1 MRRTRFEGEKPKEDE
16 DKLVGSRN
24 AKEGELGSSWKE
36 FDSRDPSMKV
46 RYRSRKRKE
55 SFDGKAGEGSEDG
68 REGRREG
75 GGEAEVGAEAGSDPR
90 TTSLCKKV
98 DSKRKEEEEEGR
110 VRCGSWVG
118 CKKT

>member
-1 MRRTRFEGEKPKEDE
+1 LRRTRFEGEKPKEDE
-16 DKLVGSRN
+16 DKLVESRN

-36 FDSRDPSMKV
+36 FDSRDPSKKV
-46 RYRSRKRKE
+46 RCRSRKRKD

-68 REGRREG
+68 REGRRE